1 MKVSSVQELSN
12 YLRKR
17 RKDIGIRQ
25 EDIADLADIQ
35 RESLARIENGKRD
48 LKMSTLLRLCEA
60 LKLEV
65 TIRERQ

>member
-48 LKMSTLLRLCEA
+48 LKTSTLLRLCEA
-60 LKLEV
+60 LSLEV
-65 TIRERQ
+65 IIRERQ

>member
-25 EDIADLADIQ
+25 EDVADLADIQ

-48 LKMSTLLRLCEA
+48 LKTSTLLRLCEA

-65 TIRERQ
+65 TIRERS